1 MASTWC
7 LIATKSCSLFHIF
20 WFWKLC
26 LFSAHWSNINVE
38 HITGC
43 VRCFTRA
50 NAMYGALK
58 CCSFSLIR
66 SFLHLDILVTYSFLF
81 RLWHLVLLSLILTR
95 FQKMLE
101 RKLTLKWERRNK
113 VTEIKVRGQK
123 SSFLFKTEGSHIIYF
138 SSNFYLIFK
147 MLWKWIRSGWP
158 L

>member
-7 LIATKSCSLFHIF
+7 LIATKSCSLFHIL

-50 NAMYGALK
+50 NAMYGTLNF
-58 CCSFSLIR
+58 CSFSLIR
-66 SFLHLDILVTYSFLF
+66 SFLHLDLLVTYSFLF
-81 RLWHLVLLSLILTR
+81 LLWHLVLLSLILTR
-95 FQKMLE
+95 FHKMLE

-113 VTEIKVRGQK
+113 ATEIKVRGEK
-123 SSFLFKTEGSHIIYF
+123 SSFLFKKEGIHIIYF
-138 SSNFYLIFK
+138 SSNFCLI
-147 MLWKWIRSGWP
+147 
-158 L
+158 